1 MVKKILGLY
10 PESEFVLCA
19 GDDKTDEDMF
29 ASLASIFS
37 PPSRSSRNASQSTS
51 PQFPETA
58 IRKGSFNAESLI
70 AKSIY
75 TIAVTS
81 STKYTNAQW
90 RIDSPDDVIQLLHDF
105 ATINQ

>member
-29 ASLASIFS
+29 ASLTAIFS
-37 PPSRSSRNASQSTS
+37 PPSRNSRNGSSNAS

-58 IRKGSFNAESLI
+58 VRKGSFHAETLS

-75 TIAVTS
+75 TVAVTS

-90 RIDSPDDVIQLLHDF
+90 RIDSPDDVIQLLHEF
-105 ATINQ
+105 ATIN